1 MIDPANELR
10 ALIRQVGGDPEVA
23 PAAAKLESLLD
34 AALEHAEM
42 QGIRLLARTVLYE
55 LAQPL
60 TELRGY
66 ARLLVERS
74 VTPEE
79 YPSIL
84 AWTEQAAT
92 RAGSLIHAIGRLER
106 ADAQAPGRIV
116 LNDQELLILPTD
128 TSS

>member
-10 ALIRQVGGDPEVA
+10 TLIRQVGADPEIA
-23 PAAAKLESLLD
+23 PAAAKLERLLD
-34 AALEHAEM
+34 AALEQAEM

-74 VTPEE
+74 VPPED

-106 ADAQAPGRIV
+106 ADSQVPGRIV
-116 LNDQELLILPTD
+116 LNDQELLILPTE